1 MAKRYS
7 MVSRIINR
15 DAKETTSTGFA
26 VGHPCGFI
34 ANSGYLKSRP
44 KASRAVARYLWG
56 DATFAGD
63 FECMLWNMQREGL
76 SIPRYVERHLKH
88 WRSRG
93 CPTWKNNPD
102 ISSMLCLLWDNP
114 DLGTPAEYRDLERR
128 AWNLS

>member
-15 DAKETTSTGFA
+15 DAKETTTTGFA

-34 ANSGYLKSRP
+34 ANSDYLKSRP

>member
-15 DAKETTSTGFA
+15 DAKETTTTGFA

-114 DLGTPAEYRDLERR
+114 NLGTPAEYRDLERR

>member
-7 MVSRIINR
+7 IVSRVINR
-15 DAKETTSTGFA
+15 DAKETTTTGFA

-63 FECMLWNMQREGL
+63 FECMLWNMRREGL
-76 SIPRYVERHLKH
+76 SLPRYVVRHLKH